1 MRNFKLVLT
10 LISVVVFSATTTNAA
25 SITNG
30 SFETGDFFGW
40 TPTDIAVP
48 FDVQGVLLGG
58 TITLF
63 DGFLGPNVVIPSDGI
78 FAQSNGFDG
87 GGPDTISLAQD
98 IGVIA
103 PGELLEFDYRAGWD
117 LIGFSFPGALDRLFE
132 VFIEP
137 AGGGIPLGSSLILT
151 APIGT
156 DTFGGPNSDTGP
168 LSGAID
174 LSPFAGT
181 DARVNFVWS
190 VPDDFTGPANA
201 QLDNVTITII
211 PEPTTLTLAA
221 LALLGM
227 SYRRRKQA

>member
-103 PGELLEFDYRAGWD
+103 PGEVLRFDYRAGWD
-117 LIGFSFPGALDRLFE
+117 LIGFSFPGALDRFFE
-132 VFIEP
+132 VFVEP

-181 DARVNFVWS
+181 DARVNFVWT

-201 QLDNVTITII
+201 QLDNVTII
-211 PEPTTLTLAA
+211 PEPSTFA
-221 LALLGM
+221 LATLGLLGM
-227 SYRRRKQA
+227 CCRRRKRA